1 MHAAPARTSLGTQ
14 YARAG
19 ESDCALH
26 LPAMGAWYTIGL
38 FAGLGAAVG
47 VLLAGSL
54 ASIRFGLEA
63 SVVLGAA
70 IGAALGG
77 LISGVPE
84 AVGGGV
90 GGALGA
96 LGAVQIARGALRRG
110 GTPGGTAVLVG
121 GGALVLA
128 ALALVPLVGYVEAVV
143 MPGLAARL
151 RRRSPET
158 YAGLRS
164 LARD

>member
-1 MHAAPARTSLGTQ
+1 
-14 YARAG
+14 
-19 ESDCALH
+19 
-26 LPAMGAWYTIGL
+26 MGAWYTIGL

-47 VLLAGSL
+47 VLLAGAL
-54 ASIRFGLEA
+54 APVRFGLEL
-63 SVVLGAA
+63 SFVLGAA
-70 IGAALGG
+70 IGAALGA
-77 LISGVPE
+77 LISGLPE

-110 GTPGGTAVLVG
+110 GTAVGTAVLVA
-121 GGALVLA
+121 GGAVVLA
-128 ALALVPLVGYVEAVV
+128 ALAFIPLVGYVEAVV
-143 MPGLAARL
+143 VPGLAARL